1 MQIRADKAVM
11 GISRVLEMDTKYCRS
26 TSPTSL
32 DKRAARRPGLR
43 LAHGILPALLLCLGT
58 VATAQERPA
67 PAAQPHPLAQEM
79 FKQGAISCAST
90 AHQLASLLSNGKETS
105 LLQVLPNNPDGALA
119 SGTFIQPNDKGT
131 ALIGM
136 SFAPNQQS
144 GCSASYRMIVYID
157 DRCTKAA
164 DKSYPGQKPQ
174 TLGKTGVL
182 LLNPG
187 PSVQALLV
195 PTGKGCLI
203 VSEELVR

>member
-26 TSPTSL
+26 TSPTVL
-32 DKRAARRPGLR
+32 DKHAALR
-43 LAHGILPALLLCLGT
+43 SGQRLVRGMLSALLCLGS

-105 LLQVLPNNPDGALA
+105 LLQVFPNNPDGALA
-119 SGTFIQPNDKGT
+119 SGTFVQPNDTGT

-136 SFAPNQQS
+136 SFAPNQQN

-164 DKSYPGQKPQ
+164 DKNYPGQKPQ

-187 PSVQALLV
+187 PRVQALLV